1 MLLDE
6 PSLGLAPLLVEEI
19 FGIIRRINKQQG
31 TTILLVEQNA
41 RLALEVADYASI
53 MENGRIVLAG
63 IADQLKHNADV
74 RDFYLGLN
82 AAGTRKSY
90 RELKHNKRSKRWL
103 S

>member
-1 MLLDE
+1 
-6 PSLGLAPLLVEEI
+6 
-19 FGIIRRINKQQG
+19 
-31 TTILLVEQNA
+31 
-41 RLALEVADYASI
+41 
-53 MENGRIVLAG
+53 VLADR
-63 IADQLKHNADV
+63 ADQLKHNADV